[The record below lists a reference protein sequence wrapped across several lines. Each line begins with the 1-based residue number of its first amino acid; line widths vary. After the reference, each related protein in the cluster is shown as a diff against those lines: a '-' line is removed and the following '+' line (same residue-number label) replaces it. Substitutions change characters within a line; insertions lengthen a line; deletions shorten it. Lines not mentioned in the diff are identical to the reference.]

1 MKLNK
6 LKLVMTFMTFMT
18 FMTATGH
25 AATTANNSSSHI
37 PTEDSDGGIALMGTR
52 IVYDAD
58 SVHASISI
66 RNRSTKDKFLVQS
79 WVENEKNDKSSDF
92 FVAPPIYVSQ
102 PETQN
107 SINIKFIG
115 ERSELPTDR
124 ESLYY
129 FVEKT
134 IPSIDKEK
142 ILGKDTVLVAVATK
156 IKLFYR
162 PSGLKTSQSQANEM
176 LNILSENGDMKLKNA
191 SPYYLTLVNVIV
203 NGKKVRDFMVAPF
216 STYDLGIKK
225 SVNSSQ
231 VKYYLLN
238 DFGSKVGPFEKE
250 SGIGP

>member
-1 MKLNK
+1 MNISKSKLA
-6 LKLVMTFMTFMT
+6 VTFMTFMT
-18 FMTATGH
+18 FMTVTSY
-25 AATTANNSSSHI
+25 AATTANDLSSHI
-37 PTEDSDGGIALMGTR
+37 PTQASDGGIALMGTR

-58 SVHASISI
+58 SVHASINI

-79 WVENEKNDKSSDF
+79 WVENEKGDKSSDF

-107 SINIKFIG
+107 SVNIKFIG
-115 ERSELPTDR
+115 ESSKLPTDR

-162 PSGLKTSQSQANEM
+162 PSGLKASQSQANEM
-176 LNILSENGDMKLKNA
+176 LNVLSENGDVKLKNA
-191 SPYYLTLVNVIV
+191 SPYYLTLVSVNI
-203 NGKKVRDFMVAPF
+203 NGKKVKDFMVAPF
-216 STYDLGIKK
+216 STYDTGIKK